1 MLGNFSSKSLEI
13 LEYFGS
19 KMKIQSDADAFSIFS
34 VQQPILYLDST
45 DLWCMIVFKVS
56 YFVHSMWI
64 EKKKKRILN
73 IEAAY
78 TIIKFIGIDTYET
91 GNQTRK
97 TSSPV
102 ANLPA

>member
-19 KMKIQSDADAFSIFS
+19 KMKIQSNADPFSVFS
-34 VQQPILYLDST
+34 VQQPILYLDSS
-45 DLWCMIVFKVS
+45 DLWCMIVFKVR
-56 YFVHSMWI
+56 YFVHSMWT

-73 IEAAY
+73 TEAAY
-78 TIIKFIGIDTYET
+78 TIIKFTGTDTDET
-91 GNQTRK
+91 GDQTRK

-102 ANLPA
+102 ANFPA

>member
-34 VQQPILYLDST
+34 LQQPILYLDST

-78 TIIKFIGIDTYET
+78 TIIMFIGIDTYET

>member
-19 KMKIQSDADAFSIFS
+19 EMKIQSNADPFSVFS
-34 VQQPILYLDST
+34 VQQPILYLDSS
-45 DLWCMIVFKVS
+45 DLWCMIVFKVR
-56 YFVHSMWI
+56 YFVHSMWT

-73 IEAAY
+73 TEAAY
-78 TIIKFIGIDTYET
+78 TIIKFTGTDTDET
-91 GNQTRK
+91 GDQTRK

>member
-19 KMKIQSDADAFSIFS
+19 KMKIQSNADPFSVFS
-34 VQQPILYLDST
+34 VQQSILYLDSS
-45 DLWCMIVFKVS
+45 DLWCMIVFKVR

-73 IEAAY
+73 TEAAY
-78 TIIKFIGIDTYET
+78 TIIKFTGTDTYET

-102 ANLPA
+102 ANFPA

>member
-34 VQQPILYLDST
+34 VQQPILYLDSS
-45 DLWCMIVFKVS
+45 DLWCMIVFKVR
-56 YFVHSMWI
+56 YFVHSMWT

-73 IEAAY
+73 TEAAY
-78 TIIKFIGIDTYET
+78 TIIKFTGTDTDET
-91 GNQTRK
+91 GDQTRK

-102 ANLPA
+102 ANFPA